1 MGEAR
6 HAAQEFVDA
15 FNAHDEARM
24 RSITSDDAVF
34 EAPGDIKLAGAD
46 AMTEYAMGWLRA
58 FPDGRIVVH
67 NTVVGD
73 GWAVQEFTFEGTH
86 DETLVGSAGEIPATH
101 RHLSGRAVQIM
112 KVDGGK
118 IADSRLYFDQVDVL
132 TQLGVMPAPAAAT
145 V

>member
-15 FNAHDEARM
+15 FNAHDEARI
-24 RSITSDDAVF
+24 RSVTSENAAF
-34 EAPGDIKLAGAD
+34 EAPGDVKLTGAD

-58 FPDGRIVVH
+58 FPDGRIELK
-67 NTVVGD
+67 NTVVAE

-86 DETLVGSAGEIPATH
+86 EETLVGPAGEIPATH

-118 IADSRLYFDQVDVL
+118 IADARLYFDQVDVL
-132 TQLGVMPAPAAAT
+132 TQLGVMPAAAAAT
-145 V
+145 A

>member
-15 FNAHDEARM
+15 FNAHDEARI
-24 RSITSDDAVF
+24 RSVTSENAAF
-34 EAPGDIKLAGAD
+34 EAPGDVKLTGAD

-58 FPDGRIVVH
+58 FPDGRIELK
-67 NTVVGD
+67 NTVVAE

-86 DETLVGSAGEIPATH
+86 EETLVGPAGEIPATH

-118 IADSRLYFDQVDVL
+118 IADARLYFDQVDVL
-132 TQLGVMPAPAAAT
+132 TQLGVMPAAAAIT
-145 V
+145 A

>member
-6 HAAQEFVDA
+6 HVAEEFVEA

-24 RSITSDDAVF
+24 RGLDRDDVSF
-34 EAPGDIKLAGAD
+34 EAPGDVTLTGPEATTA
-46 AMTEYAMGWLRA
+46 YAMGWIHA
-58 FPDGRIVVH
+58 FPDARITVR

-86 DETLVGSAGEIPATH
+86 EDTLVGPGGEIPATH
-101 RHLSGRAVQIM
+101 RHLSGRGVQIM

-118 IADSRLYFDQVDVL
+118 IADVRLYFDQVDVM
-132 TQLGVMPAPAAAT
+132 TQLGVMPAAAGAT
-145 V
+145 A